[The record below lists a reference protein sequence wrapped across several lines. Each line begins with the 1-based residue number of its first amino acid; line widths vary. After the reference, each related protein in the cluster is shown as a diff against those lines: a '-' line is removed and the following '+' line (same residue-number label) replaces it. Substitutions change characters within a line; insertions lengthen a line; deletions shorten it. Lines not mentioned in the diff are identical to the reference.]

1 MKKRVMSIILCVV
14 ILVTSG
20 ISCFAAS
27 VSETSDTPNGNTIK
41 YLKSEEGYDYGNTA
55 YIIRDKETK
64 QIIPLSVGPLDGYS
78 YAYLPENSDFT
89 VEKVEKYTTPFNDLG
104 EKYKYDSYI
113 NEITAREVVVGFEDG
128 SFKPDKELTRAEMAT
143 IFTRMFSVPKTR
155 SASCFEDVPE
165 NHWAKEY
172 IMALVDK
179 GVFMKDTNFN
189 PDFVITREQLVAMTF
204 RMLSDMGK
212 IEPQEAEMDFSK
224 YKDLDKVSDYAKVAY
239 KALTKDNYH
248 LLVELV
254 DHEFMDTADDE
265 LFWYPQQ
272 AVTRLECCE
281 FLYQFIRT
289 FFNNHA
295 PAILKDTAP
304 QIEIPVLDGST
315 STYAITQNI
324 YSAYYQNYDNHPDF
338 PKSHSKTVASYKR
351 LIDGEVEMIF
361 VPDAGEEVLKYA
373 EEKNVK
379 LKFIPIADE
388 ALIFFTGT
396 KNKVDNITTEQ
407 LHDIYVN
414 NGITNW
420 KELGGDDGTLAAY
433 CRNEDSGSHAQME
446 QFVLAGEEINEDIS
460 RERTSIMMSSI
471 LTEVDDYNQKN
482 EGNYANYAMGYSLF
496 YYYLVNSSVLG
507 PLDLKFL
514 SIDGIAPTEET
525 ISDGTYPY
533 TTSYY
538 AVIRDGENN
547 PKVDAFAELMQGEFG
562 QLIAAQSG
570 LGVKRAY

>member
-1 MKKRVMSIILCVV
+1 MKKILSMILCMV
-14 ILVTSG
+14 ILATSG

-27 VSETSDTPNGNTIK
+27 VSETSDTPNGNIIK
-41 YLKSEEGYDYGNTA
+41 YLKSAESYDYGNTA

-64 QIIPLSVGPLDGYS
+64 QIIPLSIGPLDGYS

-155 SASCFEDVPE
+155 SASCFEDIPE

-189 PDFVITREQLVAMTF
+189 PDSVITREQLIAMTF

-212 IEPQEAEMDFSK
+212 IEPQENETDFSK
-224 YKDLDKVSDYAKVAY
+224 YKDMDKVSDYAKVAY
-239 KALTKDNYH
+239 KALTQENYH

-265 LFWYPQQ
+265 LFWCPQQ
-272 AVTRLECCE
+272 AVTRVECCE

-295 PAILKDTAP
+295 PAILLETAP
-304 QIEIPVLDGST
+304 QVEIPVLDGST

-324 YSAYYQNYDNHPDF
+324 YSAYYRNYDNHPNF
-338 PKSHSKTVASYKR
+338 PKAHSKTVASYKR

>member
-1 MKKRVMSIILCVV
+1 MKRLLSMILVAAV
-14 ILVTSG
+14 LVTSS
-20 ISCFAAS
+20 IFRLAAS
-27 VSETSDTPNGNTIK
+27 ADKITSAEDENVVKYIK
-41 YLKSEEGYDYGNTA
+41 ADESYDYGNTA

-64 QIIPLSVGPLDGYS
+64 QIIPLSIGPLDGYS
-78 YAYLPENSDFT
+78 YAYLPGNSDFT
-89 VEKVEKYTTPFNDLG
+89 VEKVELYTTPFNDLG
-104 EKYKYDSYI
+104 EKYKYDLYI

-143 IFTRMFSVPKTR
+143 IFARMFSVPKTR
-155 SASCFEDVPE
+155 SASCFKDIPQ

-189 PDFVITREQLVAMTF
+189 PDSVITREQLIAMTF

-212 IEPQEAEMDFSK
+212 IEPKETETDFSK
-224 YKDLDKVSDYAKVAY
+224 HRDLDKVSDYAKVAY
-239 KALTKDNYH
+239 KILTQDGYH
-248 LLVELV
+248 LLVDLV

-265 LFWYPQQ
+265 LFWYPQK
-272 AVTRLECCE
+272 AVTRIECCE

-289 FFNNHA
+289 FFINHA
-295 PAILKDTAP
+295 PAILLETAP
-304 QIEIPVLDGST
+304 QVEIPILDGST

-324 YSAYYQNYDNHPDF
+324 YSAYYRNYDNHPDF
-338 PKSHSKTVASYKR
+338 PKAHSKTVASYKR

-361 VPDAGEEVLKYA
+361 VPDAGEEMLKYA

-433 CRNEDSGSHAQME
+433 CRNEDSGSHTQME
-446 QFVLAGEEINEDIS
+446 QFVLGGKEINEDIS

-471 LTEVDDYNQKN
+471 IKEVDDYNKQN
-482 EGNYANYAMGYSLF
+482 EDNYALGYSL
-496 YYYLVNSSVLG
+496 YYYYFNNVFVSG
-507 PLDLKFL
+507 DLKL
-514 SIDGIAPTEET
+514 MSIDGIAPTEET
-525 ISDGTYPY
+525 ISNGAYPY

-547 PKVDAFAELMQGEFG
+547 PKVNAFAELMQGEFG

-570 LGVKRAY
+570 LGVKRIY

>member
-1 MKKRVMSIILCVV
+1 MKIKILAML
-14 ILVTSG
+14 LVASLMMGG
-20 ISCFAAS
+20 ISCFG
-27 VSETSDTPNGNTIK
+27 VSANEDTNIQNENTIK
-41 YLKSEEGYDYGNTA
+41 YIKSEENYDYGSDTV
-55 YIIRDKETK
+55 YVVRDKGTK
-64 QIIPLSVGPLDGYS
+64 QIIPLSIGPLDGYS
-78 YAYLPENSDFT
+78 YAYLPDNSDFT
-89 VEKVEKYTTPFNDLG
+89 VEKVIYTTPFNDLG
-104 EKYKYDSYI
+104 EKYKYESYI
-113 NEITAREVVVGFEDG
+113 HEISSREIIVGFEDG
-128 SFKPDKELTRAEMAT
+128 SFRPEKELTRAEMAT
-143 IFTRMFSVPKTR
+143 IFSRMFSVPKTR
-155 SASCFEDVPE
+155 SASCFEDIPE

-179 GVFMKDTNFN
+179 GVFMKDTHFN
-189 PDFVITREQLVAMTF
+189 PDSVITREQLVAMTF

-212 IEPQEAEMDFSK
+212 IKPQETEVDFSK
-224 YKDLDKVSDYAKVAY
+224 YKDIDKVSDYAKVAY

-265 LFWYPQQ
+265 LFWHPQQ

-281 FLYQFIRT
+281 FLYQFIRI

-295 PAILKDTAP
+295 PAILRETAP
-304 QIEIPVLDGST
+304 EVEIPVLDGST

-420 KELGGDDGTLAAY
+420 KEIGGDDGSLAAY

-446 QFVLAGEEINEDIS
+446 QFILNGKEINEDIS

-471 LTEVDDYNQKN
+471 IKEVDDYNKQN
-482 EGNYANYAMGYSLF
+482 EDNYALGYSL
-496 YYYLVNSSVLG
+496 YYYYFNNVFVSG
-507 PLDLKFL
+507 DLKL
-514 SIDGIAPTEET
+514 MSIDGIAPTEET
-525 ISDGTYPY
+525 ISNGTYPY

-538 AVIRDGENN
+538 AVIRDGETT

-570 LGVKRAY
+570 LGVKRYY

>member
-1 MKKRVMSIILCVV
+1 MKKILSMILCMV
-14 ILVTSG
+14 ILATSG

-27 VSETSDTPNGNTIK
+27 VSETSDTPNGNIIK
-41 YLKSEEGYDYGNTA
+41 YLKSAESYDYGNTA

-64 QIIPLSVGPLDGYS
+64 QIIPLSIGPLDGYS

-113 NEITAREVVVGFEDG
+113 NEITAREVVVGYEDG
-128 SFKPDKELTRAEMAT
+128 CFKPDKELTRAEMAT

-155 SASCFEDVPE
+155 SASCFEDIPE

-189 PDFVITREQLVAMTF
+189 PDSVITREQLIAMTF

-212 IEPQEAEMDFSK
+212 IEPQENETDFSK
-224 YKDLDKVSDYAKVAY
+224 YKDMDKVSDYAKVAY
-239 KALTKDNYH
+239 KALTQENYH

-265 LFWYPQQ
+265 LFWCPQQ
-272 AVTRLECCE
+272 AVTRVECCE

-295 PAILKDTAP
+295 PAILLETAP
-304 QIEIPVLDGST
+304 QVEIPVLDGST

-324 YSAYYQNYDNHPDF
+324 YSAYYRNYDNHPNF
-338 PKSHSKTVASYKR
+338 PKAHSKTVASYKR

>member
-1 MKKRVMSIILCVV
+1 MKIKILAML
-14 ILVTSG
+14 LVASLMMGG
-20 ISCFAAS
+20 ISCFG
-27 VSETSDTPNGNTIK
+27 VSANEDTNIQNENTIK
-41 YLKSEEGYDYGNTA
+41 YIKSEENYDYGSDTV
-55 YIIRDKETK
+55 YVVRDKGTK
-64 QIIPLSVGPLDGYS
+64 QIIPLSIGPLDGYS
-78 YAYLPENSDFT
+78 YAYLPDNSDFT
-89 VEKVEKYTTPFNDLG
+89 VEKVIYTTPFNDLG
-104 EKYKYDSYI
+104 EKYKYESYI
-113 NEITAREVVVGFEDG
+113 HEISSREIIVGFEDG
-128 SFKPDKELTRAEMAT
+128 SFRPEKELTRAEMAT
-143 IFTRMFSVPKTR
+143 IFSRMFSVPKTR
-155 SASCFEDVPE
+155 SASCFEDIPE

-179 GVFMKDTNFN
+179 GVFMKDTHFN
-189 PDFVITREQLVAMTF
+189 PDSVITREQLVAMTF

-212 IEPQEAEMDFSK
+212 IKPQETEVDFSK
-224 YKDLDKVSDYAKVAY
+224 YKDIDKVSDYAKVAY

-265 LFWYPQQ
+265 LFWHPQQ

-281 FLYQFIRT
+281 FLYQFIRI

-295 PAILKDTAP
+295 PAILRETAP
-304 QIEIPVLDGST
+304 EVEIPVLDGST

-338 PKSHSKTVASYKR
+338 PKAHSKTVASYKR

-420 KELGGDDGTLAAY
+420 KEIGGDDGSLAAY

-446 QFVLAGEEINEDIS
+446 QFILNGKEINEDIS

-471 LTEVDDYNQKN
+471 IKEVDDYNKQN
-482 EGNYANYAMGYSLF
+482 EDNYALGYSL
-496 YYYLVNSSVLG
+496 YYYYFNNVFVSG
-507 PLDLKFL
+507 DLKL
-514 SIDGIAPTEET
+514 MSIDGIAPTEET
-525 ISDGTYPY
+525 ISNGTYPY

-538 AVIRDGENN
+538 AVIRDGETT

-570 LGVKRAY
+570 LGVKRYY

>member
-1 MKKRVMSIILCVV
+1 MKIKILA
-14 ILVTSG
+14 ILLVASLMVG
-20 ISCFAAS
+20 GMSCFG
-27 VSETSDTPNGNTIK
+27 VSANEDINIQNEKTIK
-41 YLKSEEGYDYGNTA
+41 YIKSEENYDYGSDTV
-55 YIIRDKETK
+55 YIVRDKETK
-64 QIIPLSVGPLDGYS
+64 QIIPLSIGPLDGYS
-78 YAYLPENSDFT
+78 YAYLPDKSDFT
-89 VEKVEKYTTPFNDLG
+89 VEKVTYTTPFNDLG
-104 EKYKYDSYI
+104 EKYKYESYI
-113 NEITAREVVVGFEDG
+113 HEISSREIIVGFEDG
-128 SFKPDKELTRAEMAT
+128 SFRPEKELTRAEMAT
-143 IFTRMFSVPKTR
+143 IFSRMFSVPKTR
-155 SASCFEDVPE
+155 SASCFEDIPE
-165 NHWAKEY
+165 NHWAKGY

-189 PDFVITREQLVAMTF
+189 PDSVITREQLVAMTF

-212 IEPQEAEMDFSK
+212 IEPQETEMDFSK

-239 KALTKDNYH
+239 KALTKENYH

-254 DHEFMDTADDE
+254 DHDFMDTADDE
-265 LFWYPQQ
+265 LFWCPQK
-272 AVTRLECCE
+272 AVTRIECCE
-281 FLYQFIRT
+281 FLYQFIRI

-295 PAILKDTAP
+295 PAIMRETAP
-304 QIEIPVLDGST
+304 QTEIPVLDGST

-338 PKSHSKTVASYKR
+338 PKAHSKTVASYKR

-396 KNKVDNITTEQ
+396 KNKVDNITTKQ

-420 KELGGDDGTLAAY
+420 KELGGEDAALAAY

-446 QFVLAGEEINEDIS
+446 QFILDGKEINQDIS
-460 RERTSIMMSSI
+460 RERTSIIMSSI
-471 LTEVDDYNQKN
+471 LTDVDDYNRKN
-482 EGNYANYAMGYSLF
+482 EGNYAMGYSLF
-496 YYYLVNSSVLG
+496 YYYLVTSSVLG

-525 ISDGTYPY
+525 ISNGTYPY

-547 PKVDAFAELMQGEFG
+547 PKVDAFAELLQGEFG

-570 LGVKRAY
+570 LGVKRLY

>member
-1 MKKRVMSIILCVV
+1 MKKRLLSMILGLAV
-14 ILVTSG
+14 LVTSSV
-20 ISCFAAS
+20 SCLAAS
-27 VSETSDTPNGNTIK
+27 VNETSDTPNGNMIK
-41 YLKSEEGYDYGNTA
+41 HLKSEEGYDYGNTA

-64 QIIPLSVGPLDGYS
+64 QIIPLSIGPLDGYS

-104 EKYKYDSYI
+104 DKYKYDLYI

-143 IFTRMFSVPKTR
+143 IFTRMFSVPETR
-155 SASCFEDVPE
+155 SASCFEDIPE
-165 NHWAKEY
+165 KHWAKEY
-172 IMALVDK
+172 IMALVDT

-189 PDFVITREQLVAMTF
+189 PDSVITREQLVAMTF
-204 RMLSDMGK
+204 RMLSDMRK
-212 IEPQEAEMDFSK
+212 IELQENEADFSK
-224 YKDLDKVSDYAKVAY
+224 YKDMGKVSDYAKDAY
-239 KALTKDNYH
+239 KTLTQEGYH

-254 DHEFMDTADDE
+254 DHEFMDIADDE
-265 LFWYPQQ
+265 LFWHPQQ
-272 AVTRLECCE
+272 AVTRSECCE

-289 FFNNHA
+289 FFVNHA
-295 PAILKDTAP
+295 PAILLETAP
-304 QIEIPVLDGST
+304 QVEIPVLDGST

-324 YSAYYQNYDNHPDF
+324 YSAYYRNYDNHPDF
-338 PKSHSKTVASYKR
+338 PKAHSKTVASYKR
-351 LIDGEVEMIF
+351 LIDGDVEMIF

-396 KNKVDNITTEQ
+396 KNNVDNITTEQ

-446 QFVLAGEEINEDIS
+446 QFILDGKKINENIS
-460 RERTSIMMSSI
+460 KERTSIMMSSI
-471 LTEVDDYNQKN
+471 LTEVDDYNRKN
-482 EGNYANYAMGYSLF
+482 EGNYAMGYSLF

-507 PLDLKFL
+507 PLNLKFL

-570 LGVKRAY
+570 LGVKRIY

>member
-1 MKKRVMSIILCVV
+1 MLMKKRVLSIILCVAV
-14 ILVTSG
+14 LVTSG

-41 YLKSEEGYDYGNTA
+41 YLKSEESYDYGNTA

-155 SASCFEDVPE
+155 SASCFEDIPE

-189 PDFVITREQLVAMTF
+189 PDSVITREQLVAMTF

-361 VPDAGEEVLKYA
+361 VPDAGEEVLNYA

-420 KELGGDDGTLAAY
+420 KELGGEDGTLAAY

-446 QFVLAGEEINEDIS
+446 QFILDGKEISEDIS

-471 LTEVDDYNQKN
+471 LTEVDDYNRKN
-482 EGNYANYAMGYSLF
+482 EGNYAMGYSLF

-525 ISDGTYPY
+525 ISNGTYPY
-533 TTSYY
+533 TTNYY

-547 PKVDAFAELMQGEFG
+547 SKVDAFAELMQGEFG

-570 LGVKRAY
+570 LGVKRIY

>member
-1 MKKRVMSIILCVV
+1 MSLILCVV

-20 ISCFAAS
+20 ISCFA
-27 VSETSDTPNGNTIK
+27 VSTNEAPDAPNDNVIK
-41 YLKSEEGYDYGNTA
+41 YIKADENYDYGSNTV
-55 YIIRDKETK
+55 YIIKDKETK
-64 QIIPLSVGPLDGYS
+64 QIIPLSIGPLDGYS
-78 YAYLPENSDFT
+78 YAYLPSDSEFT
-89 VEKVEKYTTPFNDLG
+89 VEKVTYQSPFNDLG
-104 EKYKYDSYI
+104 EKYKYESYI
-113 NEITAREVVVGFEDG
+113 HEISSREIVVGFEDG
-128 SFKPDKELTRAEMAT
+128 GFKPEKELTRAEMAVV
-143 IFTRMFSVPKTR
+143 FCRMFSVPLSNTISR
-155 SASCFEDVPE
+155 YDDVPQG
-165 NHWAKEY
+165 HWAEQY
-172 IMALVDK
+172 IMALLEK
-179 GVFMKDTNFN
+179 GVFIQDTYFN
-189 PDFVITREQLVAMTF
+189 PDLSVTREQLIAMTY
-204 RMLSDMGK
+204 RMLCGMGK
-212 IEPQEAEMDFSK
+212 IDKQKEYNYSK
-224 YKDLDKVSDYAKVAY
+224 WTDYEDITYYARESFEKLNA
-239 KALTKDNYH
+239 NGYH
-248 LLVELV
+248 ILFELV
-254 DHEFMDTADDE
+254 DHDFMDTADDE
-265 LFWYPQQ
+265 YYFYPQKP
-272 AVTRLECCE
+272 VTRLECCE

-295 PAILKDTAP
+295 PAILRETAP

-324 YSAYYQNYDNHPDF
+324 YNAYYQNYDNHPDF
-338 PKSHSKTVASYKR
+338 PKAHSKTVASYKR

-396 KNKVDNITTEQ
+396 KNKVDNISTEQ

-446 QFVLAGEEINEDIS
+446 QFILGGKEINENIS
-460 RERTSIMMSSI
+460 KERTSIIMSSI
-471 LTEVDDYNQKN
+471 LTDVDDYNRKN
-482 EGNYANYAMGYSLF
+482 EGNYAMGYSLF

-525 ISDGTYPY
+525 ISNGTYPY

-562 QLIAAQSG
+562 QLIAARSG
-570 LGVKRAY
+570 LGVKRVY

>member
-1 MKKRVMSIILCVV
+1 MKKILSMILCMV
-14 ILVTSG
+14 ILATSG

-27 VSETSDTPNGNTIK
+27 VSETSDTPNGNIIK
-41 YLKSEEGYDYGNTA
+41 YLKSAESYDYGNTA

-64 QIIPLSVGPLDGYS
+64 QIIPLSIGPLDGYS

-113 NEITAREVVVGFEDG
+113 NEITAREVVVGYEDG
-128 SFKPDKELTRAEMAT
+128 CFKPDKELTRAEMAT

-155 SASCFEDVPE
+155 SASCFEYIPE

-189 PDFVITREQLVAMTF
+189 PDSVITREQLIAMTF

-212 IEPQEAEMDFSK
+212 IEPQENETDFSK
-224 YKDLDKVSDYAKVAY
+224 YKDMDKVSDYAKVAY
-239 KALTKDNYH
+239 KALTQENYH

-265 LFWYPQQ
+265 LFWCPQQ
-272 AVTRLECCE
+272 AVTRVECCE

-295 PAILKDTAP
+295 PAILLETAP
-304 QIEIPVLDGST
+304 QVEIPVLDGST

-324 YSAYYQNYDNHPDF
+324 YSAYYRNYDNHPNF
-338 PKSHSKTVASYKR
+338 PKAHSKTVASYKR

>member
-89 VEKVEKYTTPFNDLG
+89 VEKVEKYTTLFNDLG

-189 PDFVITREQLVAMTF
+189 PDSVISREQLVAMTF

-265 LFWYPQQ
+265 LFWCPQQ
-272 AVTRLECCE
+272 AITRAECCE

-289 FFNNHA
+289 FFINHA
-295 PAILKDTAP
+295 PAIILETAP
-304 QIEIPVLDGST
+304 QVEIPVLDGST
-315 STYAITQNI
+315 STYAITRNI
-324 YSAYYQNYDNHPDF
+324 YSAYYRNYDNHPDF
-338 PKSHSKTVASYKR
+338 PKAHSKTVASYKR

-388 ALIFFTGT
+388 ALVFFTGT
-396 KNKVDNITTEQ
+396 RNKIDNITTEQ

-446 QFVLAGEEINEDIS
+446 QFILDGKEINEDIS

-471 LTEVDDYNQKN
+471 LTEVDDYNRKN
-482 EGNYANYAMGYSLF
+482 EGSYAMGYSLF

-525 ISDGTYPY
+525 ISNGTYPY

-538 AVIRDGENN
+538 AVIREGENN

-570 LGVKRAY
+570 LGVKRVY

>member
-1 MKKRVMSIILCVV
+1 
-14 ILVTSG
+14 
-20 ISCFAAS
+20 
-27 VSETSDTPNGNTIK
+27 
-41 YLKSEEGYDYGNTA
+41 
-55 YIIRDKETK
+55 
-64 QIIPLSVGPLDGYS
+64 
-78 YAYLPENSDFT
+78 
-89 VEKVEKYTTPFNDLG
+89 
-104 EKYKYDSYI
+104 
-113 NEITAREVVVGFEDG
+113 
-128 SFKPDKELTRAEMAT
+128 
-143 IFTRMFSVPKTR
+143 
-155 SASCFEDVPE
+155 
-165 NHWAKEY
+165 
-172 IMALVDK
+172 
-179 GVFMKDTNFN
+179 
-189 PDFVITREQLVAMTF
+189 
-204 RMLSDMGK
+204 
-212 IEPQEAEMDFSK
+212 
-224 YKDLDKVSDYAKVAY
+224 
-239 KALTKDNYH
+239 
-248 LLVELV
+248 
-254 DHEFMDTADDE
+254 MDTADDE
-265 LFWYPQQ
+265 LFWHPQQ
-272 AVTRLECCE
+272 AVTRVECCD

-304 QIEIPVLDGST
+304 QIEIPILDGST
-315 STYAITQNI
+315 STYAITRNI

-338 PKSHSKTVASYKR
+338 PKAHSKTVASYKR

-420 KELGGDDGTLAAY
+420 KDIGGDDGTLAAY
-433 CRNEDSGSHAQME
+433 CRNEDSG
-446 QFVLAGEEINEDIS
+446 
-460 RERTSIMMSSI
+460 
-471 LTEVDDYNQKN
+471 
-482 EGNYANYAMGYSLF
+482 NYAMGYSLF

-525 ISDGTYPY
+525 ISNGTYPY

-570 LGVKRAY
+570 LGVKRVY

>member
-1 MKKRVMSIILCVV
+1 MKKILSMILCMV
-14 ILVTSG
+14 ILATSG

-27 VSETSDTPNGNTIK
+27 VSETSDTPNGNIIK
-41 YLKSEEGYDYGNTA
+41 YLKSAESYDYGNTA

-64 QIIPLSVGPLDGYS
+64 QIIPLSIGPLDGYS

-155 SASCFEDVPE
+155 SASCFEDIPE

-189 PDFVITREQLVAMTF
+189 PDSVITREQLIAMTF

-212 IEPQEAEMDFSK
+212 IEPQENETDFSK
-224 YKDLDKVSDYAKVAY
+224 YKDMDKVSDYAKVAY
-239 KALTKDNYH
+239 KALTQENYH

-265 LFWYPQQ
+265 LFWCPQQ
-272 AVTRLECCE
+272 AVTRVECCE
-281 FLYQFIRT
+281 FLYQFIRI

-295 PAILKDTAP
+295 PAILRETAP
-304 QIEIPVLDGST
+304 EIEIPVLDGST

-324 YSAYYQNYDNHPDF
+324 YSAYYRNYDNHPNF
-338 PKSHSKTVASYKR
+338 PKAHSKTVASYKR